1 MLFRGLRG
9 LSPSAAVQD
18 VHGSRR
24 VNSVLRIRE
33 ELEQAFQR
41 AAAGAARSIAVL
53 LPCHNEEAT
62 IGEVIDGFR
71 RSLPGADIYVYDNNS
86 TDRTAEVAK
95 AAGAVVRFEPY
106 QGKGNV
112 VRRMFADIDADIYV
126 LADGDLTYDA
136 SAAGRLVEALIERN
150 ADMVV
155 GVRVSTAEAAY
166 RPGHRAG
173 NRFFNLLVARLFGN
187 GFTDI
192 LSGYRVMSRR
202 FAKSFPAASSGFE
215 TETELS
221 VHALDLKLV
230 TVEIPLVYGERP
242 ENSKSKLRTYRD
254 GLRILTKIV
263 MMYRALKPLQ
273 FYGLIAAGLMALSIA
288 IGTPV
293 LIEYAHTGLV
303 PRMPTALLAAAIMQL
318 GFLSLACGIITDAV
332 GANRRELKRMQYLQ
346 LPAPAQTRLLQ
357 PSEELGETSEHRRA
371 G

>member
-1 MLFRGLRG
+1 
-9 LSPSAAVQD
+9 
-18 VHGSRR
+18 
-24 VNSVLRIRE
+24 
-33 ELEQAFQR
+33 
-41 AAAGAARSIAVL
+41 
-53 LPCHNEEAT
+53 
-62 IGEVIDGFR
+62 
-71 RSLPGADIYVYDNNS
+71 
-86 TDRTAEVAK
+86 
-95 AAGAVVRFEPY
+95 
-106 QGKGNV
+106 
-112 VRRMFADIDADIYV
+112 MFADIDADIYV

-136 SAAGRLVEALIERN
+136 SAAGQLVEALIERN

-166 RPGHRAG
+166 RRGHRTG
-173 NRFFNLLVARLFGN
+173 NRFFNQLVARLFGS

-215 TETELS
+215 IETELS

-230 TVEIPLVYGERP
+230 TVELPLVYGERP

-254 GLRILTKIV
+254 GLRILAKIV

-273 FYGLIAAGLMALSIA
+273 FYGIIAFGLMLLSIL

-346 LPAPAQTRLLQ
+346 LSAPARSRPPQ
-357 PSEELGETSEHRRA
+357 PSEQPGETSENRRA